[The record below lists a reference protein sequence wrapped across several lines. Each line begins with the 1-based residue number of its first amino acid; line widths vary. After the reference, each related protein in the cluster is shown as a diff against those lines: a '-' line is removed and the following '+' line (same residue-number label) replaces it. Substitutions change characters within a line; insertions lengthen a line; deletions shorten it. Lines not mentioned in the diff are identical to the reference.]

1 MRVRMSSKNLLL
13 RDTKNSFSLDLGDV
27 LGEHL
32 PFSFLIDTYRDARY
46 YEDFMTKYQAIA
58 FDGRYDKYLKE
69 GYTLKEINEA
79 TKKELLQGADSA
91 RKKRA
96 KKLIT
101 KYVGVNNDG
110 CVEFLTNSQYTPNKK
125 YQQLIKLNDVKDIGA
140 LKEFKKSEITRLL
153 LNGDLS
159 VYCSCEDFLY
169 KGYKYMA
176 WNMGYGLD
184 KENRFPKIKNPRLE
198 GTICKHL
205 IAVLTVIMFNN
216 AKISSDLFKSRVVG
230 KMRTKGNTNLS
241 KLREKEVISK
251 RSHWKGLGK
260 GIAKSRNNRARS
272 KIRANK
278 VSRHR

>member
-1 MRVRMSSKNLLL
+1 MSSRNLLQ
-13 RDTKNSFSLDLGDV
+13 RDTRNSFSLDLGDV
-27 LGEHL
+27 LSEHL
-32 PFSFLIDTYRDARY
+32 PFSFLVDTDRDARY

-58 FDGRYDKYLKE
+58 FDNRYDSYIKE
-69 GYTLKEINEA
+69 GIDVRVINEA
-79 TKKELLQGADSA
+79 TKKELLSGADSA

-101 KYVGVNNDG
+101 KYKGVNNDG
-110 CVEFLTNSQYTPNKK
+110 CVEFMTNSQYTPNKK
-125 YQQLIKLNDVKDIGA
+125 YQQLIKLNDVKDISA

-184 KENRFPKIKNPRLE
+184 KENRFPKIKNPNLE

-216 AKISSDLFKSRVVG
+216 AKISSDLFKTKAVG
-230 KMRTKGNTNLS
+230 EFRAKGNTNLS

-251 RSHWKGLGK
+251 RSHWRGLGK
-260 GIAKSRNNRARS
+260 GIAKSRNNRVRS